1 MLFGRL
7 IDAANS
13 LHSMHIVVIVDLIIA
28 LGTVILELYKGKL
41 LLAV

>member
-13 LHSMHIVVIVDLIIA
+13 LHSMQIVVIVDPIIA